1 MSKMSQSVKEKKEKK
16 GRVENFMGGYSYEVN
31 PLDTLKMVTAS
42 SIFGEP
48 QYYREGEF
56 GEINVKDGSYCIH
69 NLFEKYSIIDD
80 KYSGMKTSEI
90 MEDVIDKSL
99 SYDFK
104 GTLDWAVKLRKEFYM
119 RLNPQVI
126 MVRAGIHPDRAAF
139 TKDYPGVFNEINDYV
154 MSRAD
159 EPATQLTYYLFRN
172 GSKNQIPG
180 ILKRSWK
187 KKLSGLNAYQIYKY
201 RNAGIGM
208 IDTVRICHAHS
219 KHIDELMKTGKVSVS
234 DSQKTWETMK
244 ATGASWK
251 KILSTIKLGHMALL
265 RNLRGIFTEINDLKL
280 CDDLMNQLKDGVM
293 SGKQFPFRY
302 KTAMEMIEKSS
313 VNHKQKILD
322 TLEECIDIACEN
334 MPKLKGKT
342 MCLSDNSGSAWSTF
356 NSEYGT
362 MTVAK
367 IGNLSSAITARN
379 SEEGYVGVFGDKL
392 TIIPVSKRNGILSQV
407 NEIDQKGKHVGMN
420 TENGVWLFFQNA
432 IDKREHWD
440 NIVIYSD
447 MQAGHGGLYGTEK
460 GTSEYRKRGFVCNHH
475 YIDVAK
481 LIEEYRKINPKVNVY
496 CVQTA
501 GYDNVLIPEYG
512 YRNNLLYG
520 WTGKEL
526 QYIDQMNR
534 FWDEKDL
541 EKEHR

>member
-1 MSKMSQSVKEKKEKK
+1 MSKMSQSVKEAKTKN

-48 QYYREGEF
+48 QYYRDGEF
-56 GEINVKDGSYCIH
+56 REKHVKDGLYHIH
-69 NLFEKYSIIDD
+69 DLFEKYSIIDD

-90 MEDVIDKSL
+90 MEDIIDKSL

-104 GTLDWAVKLRKEFYM
+104 GTLDWAAELRREFYM

-126 MVRAGIHPDRAAF
+126 MVRAAMHPDRVAF
-139 TKDYPGVFNEINDYV
+139 TKGHPGVFNELNEYV
-154 MSRAD
+154 MGRAD
-159 EPATQLTYYLFRN
+159 EPASQLTYYLFRN
-172 GSKNQIPG
+172 GSKNKIPG
-180 ILKRSWK
+180 ILKRSWN

-208 IDTVRICHAHS
+208 IDTIRVCHANS
-219 KHIDELMKTGKVSVS
+219 KHIDELMKTGTVTVS
-234 DSQKTWETMK
+234 DSQKTWETMR
-244 ATGASWK
+244 ATGSSWK
-251 KILSTIKLGHMALL
+251 EILGTIKLGHMALL
-265 RNLRGIFTEINDLKL
+265 RNLRGIFTEIEDVAL
-280 CDDLMNQLKDGVM
+280 CNELMEQLKGGVL

-302 KTAMEMIEKSS
+302 KSAMKMIEKSS

-322 TLEECIDIACEN
+322 TLEECIDISCEN
-334 MPKLKGKT
+334 MPKLSGKT

-367 IGNLSSAITARN
+367 IGNLSSVITAKN
-379 SEEGYVGVFGDKL
+379 SDEGYVGVFGDEL
-392 TIIPVSKRNGILSQV
+392 MVIPVSKRNGVLTQTK
-407 NEIDQKGKHVGMN
+407 EIDRKGKKVGMG

-432 IDKREHWD
+432 IDKKEHWD

-447 MQAGHGGLYGTEK
+447 MQAGHGGLYGTGK
-460 GTSEYRKRGFVCNHH
+460 GTREYKKRGFACNCH

-501 GYDNVLIPEYG
+501 GYNNVLIPEYG

-526 QYIDQMNR
+526 QFIDQMNR
-534 FWDEKDL
+534 FWDEKDQ
-541 EKEHR
+541 EKKV